1 MSHPIRIKWNIW
13 HNKNISSSPDSSRST
28 SRRSSSRTSLSALL
42 ANLQKEN
49 VRVLSKLSSSM
60 PTHLH
65 KCTCTHSCTHAR
77 THAPTHS
84 HTHPHQHTH
93 HLFIAIHE
101 SAAIQRNPADSMDLF
116 WNPIRRR
123 SMPIKLSLMVEIAS
137 KLHLNNLFR
146 IEDD

>member
-1 MSHPIRIKWNIW
+1 MKWEEMVVVGGTIFFIGISCTCNLLINILVAVLYDLTETSGVIKASGF
-13 HNKNISSSPDSSRST
+13 SSSPDSSRST
-28 SRRSSSRTSLSALL
+28 SRRSSSRTSPSALL

-116 WNPIRRR
+116 
-123 SMPIKLSLMVEIAS
+123 
-137 KLHLNNLFR
+137 
-146 IEDD
+146 